1 MGGII
6 VSSLKNDKI
15 AGNMGKFYNY
25 SFPKLTV
32 LLTLLDDNGKPNII
46 TLAWHSAC
54 SIKPPMY
61 GISIDPRRYSHD
73 PIINTGEF
81 VVNFCDLSILDQVHY
96 CGRHSGRKY
105 DKFAETGLTPIPA
118 TTVKPPL
125 IAEAYCHLECKLV
138 YHQLYGDHTWLVG
151 EVVAVITNDVFE
163 DDLLS
168 EEILPAYYLGNNT
181 YTSFN
186 KMRKRY

>member
-32 LLTLLDDNGKPNII
+32 LVTLLDDNGKPNII

-61 GISIDPRRYSHD
+61 GISIDPHRYSHD
-73 PIINTGEF
+73 SILNNGEF

-96 CGRHSGRKY
+96 CGRHSGRKF
-105 DKFAETGLTPIPA
+105 DKFAETGLTPLPA

-138 YHQLYGDHTWLVG
+138 HHQLYGDHTWLVG
-151 EVVAVITNDVFE
+151 EVVAVTTNDVFE
-163 DDLLS
+163 DDLLT

>member
-1 MGGII
+1 M
-6 VSSLKNDKI
+6 SLEEYNKI
-15 AGNMGKFYNY
+15 TGNLSKFYNY

-32 LLTLLDDNGKPNII
+32 LVTLLDDNSKPNII
-46 TLAWHSAC
+46 TLAWHSAI

-73 PIINTGEF
+73 PIINNGEF

-96 CGRHSGRKY
+96 YGRHSGRKY

-118 TTVKPPL
+118 TTVSPPL

-138 YHQLYGDHTWLVG
+138 DYQLFGDHTWLVG
-151 EVVAVITNDVFE
+151 EVLAVITNDVFE

-186 KMRKRY
+186 KLRKRY